1 MGLRPRTGRRV
12 AQWDAHSARILSRRV
27 TRRGHYTNRPAAPRL
42 QRPPARSTEVDAAC
56 TSGAEVSCSTLWIGL
71 HASQQAQRPAYSVLA
86 SVFDA
91 VSTLHQLG
99 SNGGVRVHTATA
111 CRICRPRPMAR
122 RHYPDQAFV
131 PWPSCPVRSY
141 KGCTASG
148 VRAGK
153 QLLVL
158 GLYSDRHRYLDRLS
172 RPPDRCGTRCRF
184 VTVQFHSCWS
194 MEDSRVGV
202 GISVG
207 SFSSFCV
214 SSGAG

>member
-1 MGLRPRTGRRV
+1 
-12 AQWDAHSARILSRRV
+12 
-27 TRRGHYTNRPAAPRL
+27 
-42 QRPPARSTEVDAAC
+42 
-56 TSGAEVSCSTLWIGL
+56 
-71 HASQQAQRPAYSVLA
+71 
-86 SVFDA
+86 
-91 VSTLHQLG
+91 
-99 SNGGVRVHTATA
+99 
-111 CRICRPRPMAR
+111 MAR

-184 VTVQFHSCWS
+184 VAVQFHSCWS

-214 SSGAG
+214 SSEAGQYVLIHVIVGKRVWFSVLLCYVLYSYCNFKWGEAAPLNPEGQKQGLVAQQSKVNAGPWEDGVSDTVQLTDAANTAQRPTRFTLLLRMSDGHKTTRRQLDQAVGGSGVHEDIHDMEGK